1 MSELYAGDGNVADQS
16 LAAQAQEKAQQ
27 TAQQASRRAG
37 DVLRTQAETRT
48 NEASEQLHAVA
59 HAMRRTGHQLRADGR
74 PTAGAVDGITER
86 IEQLATY
93 LGNADGD
100 RLLHDVESFGRRRPW
115 GMIGIGLGLGIAA
128 SRFLKA
134 SSSSRYGAVQ
144 QQRQL
149 EFSSPRMPAA
159 PHAPSSATPSA
170 EQRPP
175 VPART
180 I

>member
-1 MSELYAGDGNVADQS
+1 MSELNADDGNAGNQS

-37 DVLRTQAETRT
+37 DVPPPQAETRT

-59 HAMRRTGHQLRADGR
+59 HAMRGTGHQLRADGR

-100 RLLHDVESFGRRRPW
+100 RLTHHR
-115 GMIGIGLGLGIAA
+115 
-128 SRFLKA
+128 
-134 SSSSRYGAVQ
+134 
-144 QQRQL
+144 
-149 EFSSPRMPAA
+149 A
-159 PHAPSSATPSA
+159 P
-170 EQRPP
+170 
-175 VPART
+175 V
-180 I
+180 